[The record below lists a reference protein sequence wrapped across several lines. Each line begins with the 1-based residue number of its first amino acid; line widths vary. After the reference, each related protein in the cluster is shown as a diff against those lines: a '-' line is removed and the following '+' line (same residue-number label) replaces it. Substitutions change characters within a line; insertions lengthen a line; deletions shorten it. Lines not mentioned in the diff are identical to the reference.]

1 MGCCNNFGN
10 QRNQRDRHNRRD
22 RYDRF
27 NRDDSFGRFDGRRGG
42 YNRHGNRP
50 GCRRCP
56 ILPGFPRIF

>member
-10 QRNQRDRHNRRD
+10 QRNQRD
-22 RYDRF
+22 
-27 NRDDSFGRFDGRRGG
+27 
-42 YNRHGNRP
+42 RHGNRP